1 VVGFPTQPK
10 DLPLLN
16 YSVWLK
22 GPLSQLVG
30 IRGVF
35 PGYDAARPES
45 CPLTLVLVPRLRTH
59 GVGPLLLHMAS
70 WP

>member
-1 VVGFPTQPK
+1 VVGFPTEPR
-10 DLPLLN
+10 DWPLLK

-22 GPLSQLVG
+22 GPLSLLVG
-30 IRGVF
+30 IRGVS

-45 CPLTLVLVPRLRTH
+45 CPLTPVLVPRLRTH
-59 GVGPLLLHMAS
+59 GVGPSLLHMAS